1 MHQHFNRMD
10 NIKMM
15 KRNAMIFDHLCRASS
30 ELNSIFSL
38 PALFVL
44 AIKFVT
50 VISTT
55 FAYTYR
61 FIVTNILLEN
71 AIWIY
76 SFLCVTESIRIL
88 ILLSAADMPVK
99 QVRLLHERVTA
110 MSLSGFAKTIAEKI
124 TMMILLVQVDED
136 RVHLSAGGLFKVGA
150 HLIPALHPFVS
161 LCQACGLIPYT
172 MKRNSTSGKFE
183 LVVGVRFLSD
193 DLQDVLWTDRNIPI
207 TLIILSGVTSSS
219 FLAQLLSS
227 RWIAL
232 NYRHLDNAVK
242 AVQEVER
249 LFGEKFL
256 LEHKSSIMTR
266 FVAGFAAVMTTAIV
280 AILSMGPLFVI
291 LLPENVNVFSLTAM
305 FMILAS
311 VNVMFDSSLLFVH
324 ISYYITAYYIQLI
337 SFRLKKEDHD
347 EFQQAVHKG
356 TDQIKMMKQNA
367 LIFDHLCRASS
378 ELNSIFSLP
387 AFFLLSI
394 KFVTVISTAFAY
406 TQSFIYRNAILENA
420 IWIYPFLFLTESVRI
435 FFLLA
440 AADMPVHQ
448 VRVLHERVTTMS
460 LSGFSKTMAEKIAVS
475 FFILSAS

>member
-1 MHQHFNRMD
+1 
-10 NIKMM
+10 
-15 KRNAMIFDHLCRASS
+15 
-30 ELNSIFSL
+30 
-38 PALFVL
+38 
-44 AIKFVT
+44 
-50 VISTT
+50 
-55 FAYTYR
+55 
-61 FIVTNILLEN
+61 
-71 AIWIY
+71 
-76 SFLCVTESIRIL
+76 
-88 ILLSAADMPVK
+88 
-99 QVRLLHERVTA
+99 
-110 MSLSGFAKTIAEKI
+110 MSVFE
-124 TMMILLVQVDED
+124 Q
-136 RVHLSAGGLFKVGA
+136 
-150 HLIPALHPFVS
+150 LHPFVS

-183 LVVGVRFLSD
+183 RFTFSVRNVSTWWFLLVFISQILVVVGVKFLSD

-249 LFGEKFL
+249 LFGERFL

-460 LSGFSKTMAEKIAVS
+460 LSGFSKTMAEKIAMMTLLVQ
-475 FFILSAS
+475 IDEDRVQLSAVGLFKVGVHLIPTLTGAVVTYMVILLQN